1 MNNTGQA
8 ATSSSY
14 NPTAVIAAAHA
25 KLSAGDWEGGQFIF
39 QSSLLEWT
47 DDAREAAGQAMDHGN
62 TATHSSDYLI
72 PEQQREA
79 VATLW
84 LAYAQYLIDA
94 KQYKSATQAYADAV
108 SSVVARRVGRV
119 HAAAA
124 RYALERSQRQTARRI
139 YQTALVG
146 GDTAATSPFHHPPQ
160 LQPLV
165 DDEQDRDLLWQDFL
179 DMMRVTKPE
188 LTMAELQSAV
198 MNEATTA
205 LLSSSDG
212 SMPPAKRF
220 KETLHSD
227 AANNSRNVSPIPNAA
242 AAAAAILQYQDS
254 SMESQ
259 THVVTLES
267 VQELQNVVYA
277 SWVPTTTTANN
288 NTTAPHSQD
297 ASSQSLPPDVRAA
310 WMSRDGHA
318 LPLEPPAPSLFRPAP
333 PKLSDPVR
341 CFCGKDNC
349 GRAFSVSDSVLVLM
363 VFHWCTDI
371 QGYLGIGHGHSTR
384 TASTEPVGRPR
395 VGSVSRTVDAA
406 GLDRAE

>member
-1 MNNTGQA
+1 MNSTGQPV
-8 ATSSSY
+8 SSY

-47 DDAREAAGQAMDHGN
+47 DDAREAAGQTMDHGA
-62 TATHSSDYLI
+62 TATNSSSLSNDYAI

-94 KQYKSATQAYADAV
+94 KQYKSATQAYADATA
-108 SSVVARRVGRV
+108 SVVARRVGRV

-139 YQTALVG
+139 YQNALVG
-146 GDTAATSPFHHPPQ
+146 DTATSPSQHPP
-160 LQPLV
+160 LPLV

-198 MNEATTA
+198 MSEAVAAT
-205 LLSSSDG
+205 SSAEG
-212 SMPPAKRF
+212 MPPAAKRF
-220 KETLHSD
+220 KETHHHSD
-227 AANNSRNVSPIPNAA
+227 DGRDVSPIPNATTH
-242 AAAAAILQYQDS
+242 LQYQDS
-254 SMESQ
+254 TIESQ

-277 SWVPTTTTANN
+277 SWVKATSDTTT
-288 NTTAPHSQD
+288 PHSD
-297 ASSQSLPPDVRAA
+297 ASLSLPPDVRAA

-333 PKLSDPVR
+333 PKLSDPVNAIVLS
-341 CFCGKDNC
+341 CKAMADL
-349 GRAFSVSDSVLVLM
+349 RAVSLTRY
-363 VFHWCTDI
+363 VFIFLDFYRYIDI
-371 QGYLGIGHGHSTR
+371 QGYLGIGHGHTTR
-384 TASTEPVGRPR
+384 TASAESVGGSR
-395 VGSVSRTVDAA
+395 VGSVSWTVDAA
-406 GLDRAE
+406 GLDRTE